1 MGTHATSA
9 SHTSRERLW
18 IRISD
23 AAGRG
28 QAWTRAA
35 WHIHAWSA
43 HACIGEAQCI
53 GASRAWPVQCTR
65 AQRSVRCMCVDGWCS
80 TCLQTVGVVHACA
93 WPVQCMHVQSGCTAC
108 MCNVSAVHVW
118 AWLMQCMHAQ
128 DLCSAHMCMASA
140 MCAWLVQCVHG
151 QCSVCLWRMG
161 AVHACAWLVWCVCAQ
176 CWCSSCTGTNGA
188 VFTVCSVPACPRWGS
203 TCVHQVSARVC
214 TAGAPVQSASSGV
227 QTGVG
232 EPPHQLTHPLA
243 CSEVQR
249 AVPPREVQ
257 EGGVFL
263 PLRCG
268 LRRRRVRQ

>member
-1 MGTHATSA
+1 M
-9 SHTSRERLW
+9 
-18 IRISD
+18 RISD

-28 QAWTRAA
+28 QAWTWAA

-43 HACIGEAQCI
+43 HACMGEAQRI
-53 GASRAWPVQCTR
+53 GASSAWPVQCTH
-65 AQRSVRCMCVDGWCS
+65 AQRSVRCMCVHGWCS

-93 WPVQCMHVQSGCTAC
+93 WPVQCMHVQSGCSAC

-128 DLCSAHMCMASA
+128 DLCSAHTCMASA
-140 MCAWLVQCVHG
+140 MCAWPVQCMLVEDGCGVCVCMAGAVRVCAVLVQFMHRHKRCGVHSLLSACVPTVG
-151 QCSVCLWRMG
+151 QHMRAPGQLS
-161 AVHACAWLVWCVCAQ
+161 AC
-176 CWCSSCTGTNGA
+176 
-188 VFTVCSVPACPRWGS
+188 
-203 TCVHQVSARVC
+203 VC

-232 EPPHQLTHPLA
+232 EPLHQLTHPLA

-257 EGGVFL
+257 EGGVLL

-268 LRRRRVRQ
+268 LRWRRVRQ